1 MKPNFKIPKR
11 RRLNTFSSSTLIPS
25 QRRLLPK
32 KMRCPEGTVL
42 IKRIQEEDL
51 DMEKFSPSLG
61 MKFPTSNSYNFAYPN
76 DDQSPQVH
84 NQVMFFLGH
93 QIYT

>member
-25 QRRLLPK
+25 QRRLPK
-32 KMRCPEGTVL
+32 KMRCPKGTVL

-51 DMEKFSPSLG
+51 AMEKFSPSLG

-76 DDQSPQVH
+76 DDQPPQVH

-93 QIYT
+93 RIYT